1 MTYVIFYQEGERDT
15 PFPVFETWTGA
26 LKTV

>member
-1 MTYVIFYQEGERDT
+1 MTYVIFYQEGERGNT
-15 PFPVFETWTGA
+15 FPVFETWTGA

>member
-1 MTYVIFYQEGERDT
+1 MTYVIFYKEDERST
-15 PFPVFETWTGA
+15 GFPVFETWTGA

>member
-1 MTYVIFYQEGERDT
+1 MTYVIFYKEGERET
-15 PFPVFETWTGA
+15 GFPVFETWTGA